1 MSLANVSI
9 RLRSDGSLAVGG
21 SFSKSGSYDSVI
33 ENVLGKIFTEAL
45 KTNPQTGQ
53 KSDFAIAAQYLE
65 GQYDHAFDDADKER
79 KVEVAYRNGKVESRI
94 SSPEEEERL
103 TEKIAAEAKSALA
116 EMGVDA
122 GSLEVVVNE
131 DGKLAVAS
139 MPQNKQEADALRH
152 ALDVLNNEVK
162 ERSNED
168 YNAMD
173 TAITAIDRLKALL
186 AKMDVFRPGGLGT
199 VNKTVK

>member
-1 MSLANVSI
+1 M
-9 RLRSDGSLAVGG
+9 
-21 SFSKSGSYDSVI
+21 
-33 ENVLGKIFTEAL
+33 
-45 KTNPQTGQ
+45 
-53 KSDFAIAAQYLE
+53 
-65 GQYDHAFDDADKER
+65 
-79 KVEVAYRNGKVESRI
+79 ESRI

-122 GSLEVVVNE
+122 GSLEIVVNE

-139 MPQNKQEADALRH
+139 MPQNKQEADALQH
-152 ALDVLNNEVK
+152 ALDILNNKVK